1 MLLKALATSW
11 RFCTINY
18 SPPHRSPGLPL
29 TSSTIGHKGIKDQS
43 LFPPPT
49 PRLPSTHYAITLLL
63 YLKIAVVI
71 KNSKPPALPIA
82 LHSIVGW
89 SSSLG
94 YTIVVGVRVRN
105 HRILRINQC
114 LSIVKIF
121 IKSSIIVIKSI

>member
-1 MLLKALATSW
+1 MLLKAPATSW

-18 SPPHRSPGLPL
+18 SPAPFRSTGLPL

-43 LFPPPT
+43 PPPPT
-49 PRLPSTHYAITLLL
+49 HRLPSTHDAITLLL

-71 KNSKPPALPIA
+71 KSSKPLALPIA

-89 SSSLG
+89 SG
-94 YTIVVGVRVRN
+94 YTSIVGVRVRD
-105 HRILRINQC
+105 HRILRINQY

-121 IKSSIIVIKSI
+121 VKSIIVIKTI